1 MVVAVKAK
9 GFSLFPGIAG
19 KCSPPM
25 AGSLASG
32 VVEGSGMPSAE
43 QESTLQNP
51 GSAGRAVEMEWWLTS
66 LIPLVL
72 HWAFL
77 EHPLYAGHS
86 ARLWATERN
95 KKTHMQHSE

>member
-32 VVEGSGMPSAE
+32 VGEGSGMPSAE
-43 QESTLQNP
+43 PESTLQNP
-51 GSAGRAVEMEWWLTS
+51 GCAGRAVEMERWLTF

-77 EHPLYAGHS
+77 EHPLYARHS
-86 ARLWATERN
+86 ARPWGHREKFKMHVQHTE
-95 KKTHMQHSE
+95 

>member
-19 KCSPPM
+19 KCSPPT

>member
-19 KCSPPM
+19 KCSPPT

-43 QESTLQNP
+43 QESTPQNP

-66 LIPLVL
+66 HSVSPSLGISGAPTVCRALCQ
-72 HWAFL
+72 AM
-77 EHPLYAGHS
+77 GH
-86 ARLWATERN
+86 RE
-95 KKTHMQHSE
+95 K

>member
-19 KCSPPM
+19 KCSPPT
-25 AGSLASG
+25 AGSPASG
-32 VVEGSGMPSAE
+32 VGKGSGMPSAE
-43 QESTLQNP
+43 LESTLQDP
-51 GSAGRAVEMEWWLTS
+51 GRAGRAVEMEWWLMS

-72 HWAFL
+72 QWAIL

-86 ARLWATERN
+86 ARPWGHRE
-95 KKTHMQHSE
+95 K